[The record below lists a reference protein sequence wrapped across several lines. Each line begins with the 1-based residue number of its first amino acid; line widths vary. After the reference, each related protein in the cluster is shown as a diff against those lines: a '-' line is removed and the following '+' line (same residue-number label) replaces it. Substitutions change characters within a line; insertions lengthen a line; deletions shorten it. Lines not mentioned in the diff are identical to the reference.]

1 MEEET
6 KEVWYEIAVSY
17 TDDKGTETIERKT
30 YLNEAIDYAKNCS
43 ELQNENVDF
52 VFVDKW
58 YYYEDKTYKDYT
70 FKSQII
76 INNQ

>member
-30 YLNEAIDYAKNCS
+30 
-43 ELQNENVDF
+43 
-52 VFVDKW
+52 
-58 YYYEDKTYKDYT
+58 
-70 FKSQII
+70 
-76 INNQ
+76 